1 MTTTLTPRSYLT
13 WFLSLWRKWSTV
25 PHLPKCACR
34 RIIWGWYWKR
44 KWRPEEIEKKLINLD
59 DSFHT
64 SLWGGLINRGWL
76 KDPPRE
82 PEVLN
87 GEPRTRGVVCE
98 DLCWSFR
105 DVGRRQF
112 DGDGRNGVEF
122 LVFRWLVSI
131 SWRLWQFE
139 CCYPLSLR

>member
-1 MTTTLTPRSYLT
+1 M
-13 WFLSLWRKWSTV
+13 
-25 PHLPKCACR
+25 
-34 RIIWGWYWKR
+34 
-44 KWRPEEIEKKLINLD
+44 
-59 DSFHT
+59 
-64 SLWGGLINRGWL
+64 SLWGGLINQGWL

-98 DLCWSFR
+98 DPCWSFQ

-122 LVFRWLVSI
+122 LVFRRFVSI
-131 SWRLWQFE
+131 S
-139 CCYPLSLR
+139 